1 MTRNI
6 TRSASDGRRA
16 FSLKQITRSYGLS
29 LNLIRK
35 EIESGRLPVRRV
47 GKRILVLDDDLGEW
61 LERAKR

>member
-16 FSLKQITRSYGLS
+16 FSLKQITRYYGLS

-35 EIESGRLPVRRV
+35 EIESGRLPVRRA